1 MSNENGSKTVENK
14 GWLVTFAGMGINL
27 ALGILYTWSVIS
39 EAVPGEWGWS
49 ETAKSLPYMFACLVF
64 SVVMVLAGRMQ
75 DKIGP
80 GIVAAIGGLLVGIGF
95 VISSQTTSPVGY
107 LIGFGVLAGA
117 GIGFG
122 YAATTP
128 PAVKWFPANKTGL
141 ITGLVVSGFGLA
153 SVYAAPLS
161 TWLIS
166 RYGMQIAMLVLGIG
180 FFVLITGVKSLF
192 TMVWNGLAG
201 ILQSPPAGFVPAR
214 KEAVKKIVVHDKDNW
229 TPVEM
234 LRSPQFYIIWFMYA
248 FGAGAGLMIISKLA
262 TIAVTQANIQLGFIL
277 VAILAIGNGA
287 GRIIA
292 GVLSDKIGRKA
303 TIFLVFAIQAVA
315 IFLISITR
323 VGTLLASVPVMAV
336 LSALVGMNYGAN
348 LSLFPAITKDYY
360 GLKNFG
366 INYGLVFTSWG
377 VGGFMLS
384 FLAGKMYDIYQTF
397 AVAYYGAIALLVVG
411 AVMVFFLRPPEHVA

>member
-1 MSNENGSKTVENK
+1 MNNTSNISPVENK

-39 EAVPGEWGWS
+39 AAVPAEWGWT
-49 ETAKSLPYMFACLVF
+49 ETAKSMPYMFACLVF
-64 SVVMVLAGRMQ
+64 SLVMVVAGRMQ

-80 GIVAAIGGLLVGIGF
+80 SIVAAIGGLLVGLGF
-95 VISSQTTSPVGY
+95 IISSQTTSPVGY
-107 LIGFGVLAGA
+107 LVGFGVLAGA

-122 YAATTP
+122 YAAATP
-128 PAVKWFPANKTGL
+128 PAVKWFPAARTGL

-161 TWLIS
+161 KWLIN
-166 RYGMQIAMLVLGIG
+166 RYGMQMMMLILGIG
-180 FFVLITGVKSLF
+180 FFALITGIKPLVML
-192 TMVWNGLAG
+192 VWNGLATV
-201 ILQSPPAGFVPAR
+201 LKPPPKDYVP
-214 KEAVKKIVVHDKDNW
+214 VKAETEKQAVVHDKNNW

-234 LRSPQFYIIWFMYA
+234 LKSPQFYLIWFMYA

-262 TIAVTQANIQLGFIL
+262 TIAVRQANIQLGFIL

-292 GVLSDKIGRKA
+292 GVLSDKIGRKI
-303 TIFLVFAIQAVA
+303 TLFLIFVIQAVA
-315 IFLISITR
+315 IFLISITKE
-323 VGTLLASVPVMAV
+323 GTFLATVPMMAI

-348 LSLFPAITKDYY
+348 LSLFPALTKDYY

-397 AVAYYGAIALLVVG
+397 AVAYYGAIVLLVLG
-411 AVMVFFLRPPEHVA
+411 AIMVFFLRSPRRSA

>member
-1 MSNENGSKTVENK
+1 MENSNNSLPVENR

-39 EAVPGEWGWS
+39 EAIPAEWGWT

-64 SVVMVLAGRMQ
+64 SLVMVGAGRMQ

-80 GIVAAIGGLLVGIGF
+80 AIVAAIGGLLVGVGF
-95 VISSQTTSPVGY
+95 IIASQTVSAIGY
-107 LIGFGVLAGA
+107 IIGFGILTGA
-117 GIGFG
+117 GIGFA

-128 PAVKWFPANKTGL
+128 PAVKWFPAARTGL
-141 ITGLVVSGFGLA
+141 IAGLVVSGFGLA
-153 SVYAAPLS
+153 SVYTAPLS
-161 TWLIS
+161 RWLI
-166 RYGMQIAMLVLGIG
+166 GQFGIQTAMLILGVG
-180 FFVLITGVKSLF
+180 FFVLITGIKSIAMF
-192 TMVWNGLAG
+192 IWNGLAG
-201 ILQSPPAGFVPAR
+201 FLQSPPKGFVPERAEASK
-214 KEAVKKIVVHDKDNW
+214 KETIHDKDNW

-234 LRSPQFYIIWFMYA
+234 LKTPQFYLIWFMYA

-262 TIAVTQANIQLGFIL
+262 TIAVHQASIELGFIL

-287 GRIIA
+287 GRVIA

-303 TIFLVFAIQAVA
+303 TLFLIFVIQALA
-315 IFLISITR
+315 IFLLSITR
-323 VGTLLASVPVMAV
+323 EGNLLATVPIMAV

-348 LSLFPAITKDYY
+348 LSLFPALTKDYY

-397 AVAYYGAIALLVVG
+397 AIAYYGAIGLLVLG
-411 AVMVFFLRPPEHVA
+411 GIMVFFLKSPKRSV